1 MSLMNVQPQIDTKMI
16 AAELSVPGA
25 SMPGGGSLAS
35 INRFEAAL
43 KDAESAVSIQAISH
57 TSAAP
62 PNSFLL
68 AQVDQGTAPA
78 SSPPARTYGEFD
90 LEAASQ
96 GIRPDAPELQIGEP
110 SAASGAERDN
120 RGDAIL
126 DGLSSL
132 RSAFDAQAARVSEIA
147 TGPASISEK
156 LVQTQVEI
164 VRYSLLMDVSS
175 KLTGK
180 STQAFDTLL
189 KGQ

>member
-16 AAELSVPGA
+16 APELSAPGA
-25 SMPGGGSLAS
+25 NMPGAGSLAS

-43 KDAESAVSIQAISH
+43 KDAESAVSVQAITH
-57 TSAAP
+57 TNAAP

-68 AQVDQGTAPA
+68 AQTDQITAPA
-78 SSPPARTYGEFD
+78 SSSPSRTYGEID
-90 LEAASQ
+90 LDATSRGLRSE
-96 GIRPDAPELQIGEP
+96 APELQIGEP
-110 SAASGAERDN
+110 SATSRVERDN
-120 RGDAIL
+120 RGEAIL